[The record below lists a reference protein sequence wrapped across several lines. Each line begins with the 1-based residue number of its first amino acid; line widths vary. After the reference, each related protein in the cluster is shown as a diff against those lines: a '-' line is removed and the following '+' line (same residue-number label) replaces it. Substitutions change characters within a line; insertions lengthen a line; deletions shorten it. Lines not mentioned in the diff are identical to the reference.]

1 MFTIV
6 SYRDV
11 LSESGHR
18 GHIIGSA
25 WIVAAVAL
33 AVVIVLFA

>member
-1 MFTIV
+1 MFTIE

-11 LSESGHR
+11 LSESAHR

-25 WIVAAVAL
+25 WVVVAAL
-33 AVVIVLFA
+33 AAAIILFV

>member
-1 MFTIV
+1 MSTFE

-18 GHIIGSA
+18 GHVISSG
-25 WIVAAVAL
+25 WIVVAAIAVAL
-33 AVVIVLFA
+33 ILFA